1 MTTCFTSSLQNLPA
15 MSILSSWELYLLRL
29 EENVFEILFF
39 FHSKD
44 CKRLVV
50 TEQNPS
56 SPVAKPGLSP
66 EPRSKVRN
74 DVLCALA
81 NLQTAVA
88 CYWIVNRVSL
98 RANGAIFWGWPSLQQ
113 QIYCLMA
120 ADSQAVSW
128 DETLLCRWLSLSK
141 MHLRYTL
148 LN

>member
-1 MTTCFTSSLQNLPA
+1 
-15 MSILSSWELYLLRL
+15 MSILGSWELYLLRL

-39 FHSKD
+39 FYSKD
-44 CKRLVV
+44 CERLVV

-88 CYWIVNRVSL
+88 CY
-98 RANGAIFWGWPSLQQ
+98 
-113 QIYCLMA
+113 
-120 ADSQAVSW
+120 
-128 DETLLCRWLSLSK
+128 
-141 MHLRYTL
+141 
-148 LN
+148 